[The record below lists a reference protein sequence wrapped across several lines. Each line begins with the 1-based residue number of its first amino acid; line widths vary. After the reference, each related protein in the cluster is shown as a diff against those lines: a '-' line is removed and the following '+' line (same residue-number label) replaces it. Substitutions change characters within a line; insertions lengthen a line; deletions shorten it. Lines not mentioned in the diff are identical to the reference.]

1 MLCPNCSHDDSKVID
16 SRDAGAGIRRRRE
29 CLECDGR
36 FTTYEQ
42 VQVREL
48 MVVKRDGRRE
58 DLDREKLIA
67 GVTKACAK
75 RPLPTGSIDKLVQ
88 EIELAVVDSGRREV
102 SSEAI
107 GQLVM
112 EKLKEMDRVA
122 YISTRASTGTSR
134 TWRPSE
140 VDSEPP
146 ASRGGEQAATWKGDR
161 PEAPA
166 PMEGPKSSRKP
177 GGRPRPKPLLY
188 LTFVYH
194 AYVVDPWQYGKRN
207 RAPWLNVAQG
217 HGSRTTWIA
226 DILREED
233 LIAGVSAPR
242 SLCPAEPRQA
252 GAES

>member
-67 GVTKACAK
+67 GITKACAK

-122 YISTRASTGTSR
+122 YIRYASIYRDFKDVETFR
-134 TWRPSE
+134 E
-140 VDSEPP
+140 EIDSLLEPP
-146 ASRGGEQAATWKGDR
+146 AEPAEASSQLTYLEEEIVQR
-161 PEAPA
+161 P
-166 PMEGPKSSRKP
+166 RRR
-177 GGRPRPKPLLY
+177 GRPQK
-188 LTFVYH
+188 LTES
-194 AYVVDPWQYGKRN
+194 GR
-207 RAPWLNVAQG
+207 
-217 HGSRTTWIA
+217 
-226 DILREED
+226 
-233 LIAGVSAPR
+233 
-242 SLCPAEPRQA
+242 PAEA
-252 GAES
+252 